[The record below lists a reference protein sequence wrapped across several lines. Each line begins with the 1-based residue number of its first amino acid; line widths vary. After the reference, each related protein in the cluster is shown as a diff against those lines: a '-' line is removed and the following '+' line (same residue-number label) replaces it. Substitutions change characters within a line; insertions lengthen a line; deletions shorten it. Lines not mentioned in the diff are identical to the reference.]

1 MDRRGDDKDDARKK
15 EKGRRGEGK
24 PAFGKYR
31 FIEEPESVALSDFH
45 STPRCMHNRTVIPP
59 PSSLRKLSSKQ
70 SYFSNIFDP

>member
-1 MDRRGDDKDDARKK
+1 MRVDRRGDDKDDARKK

-45 STPRCMHNRTVIPP
+45 ST
-59 PSSLRKLSSKQ
+59 
-70 SYFSNIFDP
+70 FDVCIIEP